1 LTHSIFLATIGVALL
16 CACSERAAETS
27 VAEPSPADP
36 DLIRLDEAA
45 LRTAKITLA
54 AAETASLATEFQVSG
69 RVTVNENA
77 TARVGSFSEG
87 VVVDCCEQVGAFV
100 KKGQVLARL
109 HSHEVHDAESDHRR
123 AHEQLQSARTD
134 LEYAQQV
141 HQRASRLHEL
151 KAGSLQQVQQAETA
165 LRRAETAVG
174 MAEAELRRAES
185 HLRYLGFDP
194 PDLEHPEK
202 QASAGSHEAEHETH
216 LLEIRSPISGTI
228 LERPVSQG
236 AVVTPSDTLYV
247 ISDLSRLWVIAQVP
261 ERQLSLVRNGMTV
274 DVAVTAYPGRT
285 FSARVLQ
292 VENRLDPETRTV
304 QVRCEIANPRGE
316 LKTEMYVSL
325 VLRSPAG
332 TPAVV
337 VPATAVQQTDGEHLV
352 FVPEGDGQFRARR
365 VEAGRQSGSRI
376 EILQGVAEGEQIV
389 VEGSFSLKS
398 ELLKSQMSVE

>member
-1 LTHSIFLATIGVALL
+1 
-16 CACSERAAETS
+16 
-27 VAEPSPADP
+27 
-36 DLIRLDEAA
+36 
-45 LRTAKITLA
+45 
-54 AAETASLATEFQVSG
+54 
-69 RVTVNENA
+69 
-77 TARVGSFSEG
+77 
-87 VVVDCCEQVGAFV
+87 
-100 KKGQVLARL
+100 
-109 HSHEVHDAESDHRR
+109 
-123 AHEQLQSARTD
+123 
-134 LEYAQQV
+134 
-141 HQRASRLHEL
+141 
-151 KAGSLQQVQQAETA
+151 
-165 LRRAETAVG
+165 
-174 MAEAELRRAES
+174 
-185 HLRYLGFDP
+185 
-194 PDLEHPEK
+194 
-202 QASAGSHEAEHETH
+202 

-247 ISDLSRLWVIAQVP
+247 ISDLSRLWIIAQVP

-304 QVRCEIANPRGE
+304 QLRCEIANPRGE
-316 LKTEMYVSL
+316 LKTEMYVNL
-325 VLRSPAG
+325 VLRSPSG

-352 FVPEGDGQFRARR
+352 FVPEGEGQFRARR
-365 VEAGRQSGSRI
+365 VEAGRQSGSQI